1 MARWVRMSWHVV
13 CGSSIMHKFLWLAFS
28 ALFVSAIADAD
39 EAAGKPLYA
48 VHCVVCHGIKGKGN
62 GPSGKALVPPPTDFT
77 TAEANDEQWFK
88 ATKLGTKAIGKS
100 NNMVGVGDKL
110 TDPQIRDLIAYIKTF
125 KAPK

>member
-1 MARWVRMSWHVV
+1 
-13 CGSSIMHKFLWLAFS
+13 MHKLLVLAVLGLLAS
-28 ALFVSAIADAD
+28 ASAHADG
-39 EAAGKPLYA
+39 AAGKPLYA

-88 ATKLGTKAIGKS
+88 ATKLGTKAISKS
-100 NNMVGVGDKL
+100 NNMAGVGDKL
-110 TDPQIRDLIAYIKTF
+110 TDPQIRDVIAYIKTF